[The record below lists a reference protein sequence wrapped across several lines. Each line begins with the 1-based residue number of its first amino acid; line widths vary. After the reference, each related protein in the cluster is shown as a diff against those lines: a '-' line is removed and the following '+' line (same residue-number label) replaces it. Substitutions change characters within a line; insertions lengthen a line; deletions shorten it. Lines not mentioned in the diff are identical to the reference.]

1 MLRGLPFAV
10 ANRSG
15 KIRFVRDDLTL
26 PGGCAG
32 AITAR
37 RPLQFRDRV
46 RYRAGRRAVGRKPPF
61 SRVAAARAFSGGH
74 RALDG
79 AGAGQFRMRGAKL
92 GAPPSLC
99 RRGDPIM
106 LAASPGARG
115 DKTRQARAAREIVAA
130 RSGNPAAGPR
140 NLFRG
145 PASVQSDGD
154 KQPPRGLAIGM
165 PFAGGP
171 ASQNVKRRPAIGST
185 ELRKR

>member
-115 DKTRQARAAREIVAA
+115 DKTRQARAAREESSRLDPETPRRDLGISSAA
-130 RSGNPAAGPR
+130 PR
-140 NLFRG
+140 LFK
-145 PASVQSDGD
+145 ATATSS
-154 KQPPRGLAIGM
+154 
-165 PFAGGP
+165 
-171 ASQNVKRRPAIGST
+171 RREGSP
-185 ELRKR
+185 